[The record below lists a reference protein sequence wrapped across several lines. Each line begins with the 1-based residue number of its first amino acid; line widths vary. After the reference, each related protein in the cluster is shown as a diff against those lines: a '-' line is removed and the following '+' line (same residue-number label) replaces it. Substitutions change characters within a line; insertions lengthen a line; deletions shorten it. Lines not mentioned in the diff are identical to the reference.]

1 MEKGAMS
8 SASAV
13 LAAAPQAIVVRLL
26 TSGVPEATNEDLF
39 PIMDI
44 LVETPGVVG
53 AASVLLLNILFK
65 QLSMSLLAVFRMDP
79 RLPGVISVLLLP
91 STL

>member
-79 RLPGVISVLLLP
+79 RLPGVISVLLLT